1 MEVLSNLTMNFIFV
15 GFIVIS
21 LCIVCVFVLNYFY
34 KNDYIEY
41 YQWKS
46 WKKAFIMMFLF
57 IVSIILL
64 FLHIDVLRKVL
75 LIIIKIWK
83 NNWKINILF

>member
-64 FLHIDVLRKVL
+64 FFAHRCFEKSITDYN
-75 LIIIKIWK
+75 KIWK

>member
-21 LCIVCVFVLNYFY
+21 LCIVCFVLNYFY
-34 KNDYIEY
+34 KMIILSIINGNLGRESFY
-41 YQWKS
+41 YDV
-46 WKKAFIMMFLF
+46 LF

-75 LIIIKIWK
+75 LIIIKYGRTIE
-83 NNWKINILF
+83 N

>member
-15 GFIVIS
+15 GLIVIS

-46 WKKAFIMMFLF
+46 WKRKLFIMMFLF

-64 FLHIDVLRKVL
+64 FFAHRCFEKSITDYN
-75 LIIIKIWK
+75 K
-83 NNWKINILF
+83 NMEEQLEN